1 MIIYHEISNGPME
14 LCAIVVAVLTM
25 FHEIL
30 ASLGKHVAIEFQI
43 NVTQTCD
50 QTHVTWKKLKY

>member
-1 MIIYHEISNGPME
+1 ME